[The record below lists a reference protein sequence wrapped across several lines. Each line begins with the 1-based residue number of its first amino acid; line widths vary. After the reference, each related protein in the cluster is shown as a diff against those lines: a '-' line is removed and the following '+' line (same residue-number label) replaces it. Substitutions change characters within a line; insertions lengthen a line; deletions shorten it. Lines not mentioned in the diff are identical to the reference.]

1 MNKYHKYSQVV
12 SLSVVH
18 KSTVGNKGGGV
29 GNSVGGVDDRGGMDK
44 RGSVDDRAD
53 GVGNRVGNSDSLG
66 VGSGTI
72 VGDLGDVTVDGVGVV
87 VHVLDPA
94 VGKGNRVGALSV
106 AGTVAA
112 LSGVEV

>member
-1 MNKYHKYSQVV
+1 
-12 SLSVVH
+12 
-18 KSTVGNKGGGV
+18 VGHRGGNGV
-29 GNSVGGVDDRGGMDK
+29 AGVDNWSSVDNGS
-44 RGSVDDRAD
+44 SVDDGAD

>member
-1 MNKYHKYSQVV
+1 
-12 SLSVVH
+12 VVH
-18 KSTVGNKGGGV
+18 KSTVHKSTVDKSTVDKGGGV
-29 GNSVGGVDDRGGMDK
+29 GNSVGGVDK
-44 RGSVDDRAD
+44 RG
-53 GVGNRVGNSDSLG
+53 GVGNGVDGGSVGSDLR

-72 VGDLGDVTVDGVGVV
+72 VGDLGDVTVDRVGVV

-106 AGTVAA
+106 ASTVAA